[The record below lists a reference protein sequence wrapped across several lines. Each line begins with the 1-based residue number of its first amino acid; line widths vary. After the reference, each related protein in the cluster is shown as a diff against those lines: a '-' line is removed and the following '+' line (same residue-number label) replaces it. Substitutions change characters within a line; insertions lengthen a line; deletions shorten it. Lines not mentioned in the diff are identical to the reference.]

1 MKMIKLTCIA
11 FFGLFISAGFAQ
23 KGKINRANREYKN
36 FAYIKTSEILL
47 EVAKEGHKSI
57 DLFEK
62 LGDAYYFNNKMEDA
76 VTWYNELMM
85 LNEDIIDPEYFYRY
99 AQALKYQENYAESDI
114 WMKKFYELNTESDRG
129 RAFTY
134 AVDYVP
140 LIEEASKE
148 FEVKNLDFNSAVS
161 DFGTTKFNDQLIYAS
176 AKGKGKNYNWNE
188 QPFLDL
194 MAVTMQE
201 GDSSYVSAE
210 NYDATI
216 NTKYHE
222 STAAFM
228 SDGQMMFFTRNNYYN
243 KKLESDRD
251 DNVNLKIYRAILQEE
266 GEWGEINPVHF
277 NDDEY
282 SVAHPSINAS
292 GDKMFFSSDMPGTEG
307 ESDLYVVQ
315 IYSTGKLG
323 TPVNL
328 GNVINTE
335 RRESFPFIN
344 EKGDLYFASDGH
356 DGLGGL
362 DIFVVK
368 KFEEKYANA
377 DTLTVV
383 NVAKPINSSKD
394 DFGYYENLSSKEG
407 FFTSNRP
414 NGKGDDDIYGFDTSD
429 RCEQTVE
436 GVVRDKKTLELLPDA
451 EVILFDKD
459 GVELE
464 RVTVGEDGTYSFEN
478 LECEK
483 EYLIRGEKKDYIA
496 DERRFTTPSTEQD
509 LEIELLLDKDVK
521 KIVVGTDLA
530 DLLDI
535 PIIYFSFDKA
545 DIRPSAALELEKII
559 TVLKQYPSMKID
571 IRSHTDSRGTF
582 RYNDA
587 LSSRRNKATIDHLIN
602 VGGIDPSRLTG
613 KGYGERQLVNKCSDG
628 VRCYESDHQR
638 NRRSEF
644 IVISIGV
651 NVEEE

>member
-1 MKMIKLTCIA
+1 MKFYKIFCIA
-11 FFGLFISAGFAQ
+11 FFGLFISVGFAQ
-23 KGKINRANREYKN
+23 KSKINKANRQYKN

-62 LGDAYYFNNKMEDA
+62 LGDSYYFNNKMEDA
-76 VTWYNELMM
+76 IKWYGELMM
-85 LNEDIIDPEYFYRY
+85 LNDVIDPEYYYRY

-114 WMKKFYELNTESDRG
+114 WMKKFYELKTDSDKG
-129 RAFTY
+129 KAF
-134 AVDYVP
+134 ASAIDYVP
-140 LIEEASKE
+140 LIEEESKD
-148 FEVKNLDFNSAVS
+148 FEVKNLEFNSAVS

-176 AKGKGKNYNWNE
+176 AKGTGKDYNWNE

-194 MAVTMQE
+194 MVVSMQE
-201 GDSSYVSAE
+201 DDSTYMNAESYDSA
-210 NYDATI
+210 I

-228 SDGQMMFFTRNNYYN
+228 SDGQMMFFTRNNYFN
-243 KKLESDRD
+243 KKLKSDRD

-266 GEWGEINPVHF
+266 GEWGEIEPVHF
-277 NDDEY
+277 NDDGY
-282 SVAHPSINAS
+282 SVAHPSISAA
-292 GDKMFFSSDMPGTEG
+292 GDRMYFSSDMPGTEG
-307 ESDLYVVQ
+307 ESDLYVAQ

-323 TPVNL
+323 VPVNL
-328 GNVINTE
+328 GKMINTE

-368 KFEEKYANA
+368 KFEEKFANS

-429 RCEQTVE
+429 RCEQKVE

-451 EVILFDKD
+451 EVVLFDKN
-459 GVELE
+459 GTELD
-464 RVTVGEDGTYSFEN
+464 RVTVGEDATYSFKS

-483 EYLIRGEKKDYIA
+483 EYLIRGEKDDFIA
-496 DERRFTTPSTEQD
+496 DERRFTTPSTEQE

-521 KIVVGTDLA
+521 EIVVGADLA

-535 PIIYFSFDKA
+535 PIIYFSFDKS

-559 TVLKQYPSMKID
+559 TVLKQYPTMKID

-587 LSSRRNKATIDHLIN
+587 LSERRNKATIDHIIN
-602 VGGIDPSRLTG
+602 VGGIDLNRLSG

-651 NVEEE
+651 KGETE